1 MPSFEYVI
9 DERSRAGSRFL
20 SRVRD
25 ELQRAL
31 LAEKAGRKLTQQS
44 IADKLGVNRSV
55 VNRQFMGLENLTAR
69 TIGELLWAIGW
80 EAHFEAVKPET
91 AAGANEFVSVKEE
104 IVTKRPEQKKFQ
116 QPTKPSSTEQAHEF
130 QFAA

>member
-31 LAEKAGRKLTQQS
+31 TAEKAQRKLTQQS

-55 VNRQFMGLENLTAR
+55 VNRQFMGLENLTVR

-80 EAHFEAVKPET
+80 EPHFEAMKPES
-91 AAGANEFVSVKEE
+91 AAGANEFVPAKPEE
-104 IVTKRPEQKKFQ
+104 MSQKSAPTKKF
-116 QPTKPSSTEQAHEF
+116 EQLT
-130 QFAA
+130 QVKSNLRAA